1 MFIINLIKVFASV
14 IVFGLVLVQH
24 THSHV
29 AGQDHDGFWSSPE
42 RETFLPVTEDHRAAW
57 DRVLEDCFPLNTR
70 DSLSDQCITSLGE
83 YFANEPVWSYA
94 VQYLYDHV
102 KGWAPMGDLFSLR
115 KSHSRADFLNL
126 DVPLWKH
133 IFDDQIEQRQERF
146 LQVVNDAK
154 CLELASSKKEGI
166 HDSLAEHC
174 AARELYKYA
183 TYLYACT
190 NASKFLARTQK
201 VFPDD
206 AKMFGGFNQFEI
218 SLQALEDSVSD
229 EGKKS
234 AAKHHME
241 ESYLHAAWV
250 TAQCGQHGFIVR
262 PGRTTGSYTSTEERL
277 PWSELS
283 WNMQVS
289 MMFAEEY
296 KYHRLIFSTHEFIM
310 KIAMKSGND
319 WAIRTGYLGQRYIA
333 SFADDLMQRYPL
345 LMHRVIGNLWGN
357 GNYGKAFSEKEHAR
371 HRAKAYLLLVEAAG
385 EEFAR
390 SEIDPTRLANEIRY
404 VKRGG
409 ALTDPLSHAQVQAE
423 RKEWRRQLQMK
434 KLRQESQG
442 ELTP

>member
-1 MFIINLIKVFASV
+1 MINANLIKVFTGV
-14 IVFGLVLVQH
+14 IVFGIVLVQH
-24 THSHV
+24 THSHD
-29 AGQDHDGFWSSPE
+29 GSTYPDGFRSSPE
-42 RETFLPVTEDHRAAW
+42 REPFLPVTEDHRAAW

-70 DSLSDQCITSLGE
+70 DLLSAQCMTSLGE

-94 VQYLYDHV
+94 LPYRYDNV
-102 KGWAPMGDLFSLR
+102 YGWVPMSNFFSLR
-115 KSHSRADFLNL
+115 GSHSRANFLNL

-133 IFDDQIEQRQERF
+133 IFDDQIEQRQELF
-146 LQVVNDAK
+146 LQVVNDVK
-154 CLELASSKKEGI
+154 CLELASSQKEGI

-201 VFPDD
+201 VTPEDSHIF
-206 AKMFGGFNQFEI
+206 AGLNEFEI
-218 SLQALEDSVSD
+218 SLQALEDRVSD

-234 AAKHHME
+234 AAKLHME
-241 ESYLHAAWV
+241 KSYLHAAWV

-283 WNMQVS
+283 WQVPIMLS
-289 MMFAEEY
+289 EEG
-296 KYHRLIFSTHEFIM
+296 KYHRLIYTTHEFIM
-310 KIAMKSGND
+310 KIAMKSGDD
-319 WAIRTGYLGQRYIA
+319 WAIRSGYLGQRYIA
-333 SFADDLMQRYPL
+333 SFADDLMRRYPL
-345 LMHRVIGNLWGN
+345 LMHRVMGNLWGD
-357 GNYGKAFSEKEHAR
+357 GNYGKAFSDKEHAR

-385 EEFAR
+385 EEFAH

-409 ALTDPLSHAQVQAE
+409 ALTEPLSHAQVKAE
-423 RKEWRRQLQMK
+423 REEWNRQLQK
-434 KLRQESQG
+434 EKLRQESQG

>member
-1 MFIINLIKVFASV
+1 MLNINLIKVFASL

-29 AGQDHDGFWSSPE
+29 AGEDDDGFWTSPE
-42 RETFLPVTEDHRAAW
+42 REPFLPVTEDHRVAW

-70 DSLSDQCITSLGE
+70 DSLSDQCMTSLGE
-83 YFANEPVWSYA
+83 YFANEPVWSYS
-94 VQYLYDHV
+94 VQYLYDRV
-102 KGWAPMGDLFSLR
+102 NGWVPMSDLFSLR
-115 KSHSRADFLNL
+115 RSHSRADFLNL
-126 DVPLWKH
+126 DVPRWKY

-146 LQVVNDAK
+146 VQVVNDAK

-166 HDSLAEHC
+166 HDSWAEHC

-206 AKMFGGFNQFEI
+206 AKIFAGFNEFEI
-218 SLQALEDSVSD
+218 SLQVLEERVPD
-229 EGKKS
+229 EGKKFT
-234 AAKHHME
+234 AKHDME
-241 ESYLHAAWV
+241 KSYLYSAWV
-250 TAQCGQHGFIVR
+250 TTQCSQHGFIVR
-262 PGRTTGSYTSTEERL
+262 PGKTIGSYTSTEERL
-277 PWSELS
+277 SWSELS
-283 WNMQVS
+283 WDMRVS
-289 MMFAEEY
+289 MFEEEW

-310 KIAMKSGND
+310 KIAMKSGDD
-319 WAIRTGYLGQRYIA
+319 WAIRSGYLGQDYIA
-333 SFADDLMQRYPL
+333 SFADDLMRRYPL
-345 LMHRVIGNLWGN
+345 LMHRIMGDLWGN

-371 HRAKAYLLLVEAAG
+371 HRAKAYLLLVDAAG

-390 SEIDPTRLANEIRY
+390 REIDPTKLAKEIRY

-409 ALTDPLSHAQVQAE
+409 SLSDPLSHAQVEAE
-423 RKEWRRQLQMK
+423 RKERVRQRQMK